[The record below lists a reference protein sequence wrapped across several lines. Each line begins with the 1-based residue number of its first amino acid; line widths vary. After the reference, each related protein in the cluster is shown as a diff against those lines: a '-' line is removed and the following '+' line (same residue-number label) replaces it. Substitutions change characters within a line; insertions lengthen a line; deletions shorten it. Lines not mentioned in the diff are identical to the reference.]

1 MTVHSDSGAS
11 RRSFESWLI
20 AQARKDTSFKQR
32 LLENPKAVIAKECG
46 TQLPVGIEIRVL
58 EETEKILY
66 IVLPYSADR
75 RLEEKESQ

>member
-20 AQARKDTSFKQR
+20 AQDREDTSFKQR

-46 TQLPVGIEIRVL
+46 TQLPVYQCFLSQSIWWVRRSRNP
-58 EETEKILY
+58 LY
-66 IVLPYSADR
+66 LV
-75 RLEEKESQ
+75 E